1 MIERVIPSVWVRAF
15 LWAVA
20 RIWVGYQ
27 FLNAGWQK
35 LFGDEQAAFVG
46 AHAGA
51 GVSGFLGHA
60 VSPAMTTGANPSVL
74 GPYAWFANNLFIP
87 HATFFGVLV
96 AFGETLVGLALILGL
111 FTRFAAFWGVVL
123 NLMFLFAGATG
134 LNPYMLTADLSI
146 LLVGAS
152 AGLLGVDSVALP
164 FLHREWARLL
174 AHQPTGRWF
183 GGHHGITGHA
193 A

>member
-1 MIERVIPSVWVRAF
+1 MIERIIPNAWVRAF

-35 LFGDEQAAFVG
+35 LFGNEQAAFVG
-46 AHAGA
+46 AHAGS

-74 GPYAWFANNLFIP
+74 GPYSWFASNLFIP

-96 AFGETLVGLALILGL
+96 AFGETLVGIALILGL
-111 FTRFAAFWGVVL
+111 FTRVAAFWGVVL
-123 NLMFLFAGATG
+123 NLMFLCAGATG

-146 LLVGAS
+146 LVGGVS
-152 AGLLGVDSVALP
+152 AGFLGADFFVQP
-164 FLHREWARLL
+164 FLRLELARWLTR
-174 AHQPTGRWF
+174 PTG
-183 GGHHGITGHA
+183 GLPHGKHGIAGHA